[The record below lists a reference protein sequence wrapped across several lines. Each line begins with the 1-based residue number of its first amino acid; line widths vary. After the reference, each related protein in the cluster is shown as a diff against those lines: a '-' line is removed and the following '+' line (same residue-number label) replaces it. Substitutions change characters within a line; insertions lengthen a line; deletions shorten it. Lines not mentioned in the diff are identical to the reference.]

1 MIAGPQFLERPV
13 HVDEE
18 LINHRKTTGI
28 RFIAKVE
35 RFQKSSRDDERRDE
49 AHQATMTARQ
59 RIVIV
64 GVVIL
69 RPYLD
74 LSSWIRPEGFAR
86 QIRRWDIPPVVRHLV
101 MVRQCQLS

>member
-1 MIAGPQFLERPV
+1 
-13 HVDEE
+13 
-18 LINHRKTTGI
+18 
-28 RFIAKVE
+28 
-35 RFQKSSRDDERRDE
+35 
-49 AHQATMTARQ
+49 MTARQ